1 MEIGIDASS
10 WGNLS
15 MPMEEKDTSGGHGA
29 SAADKQDTRILL
41 IPQFAAICKHTT
53 EADQATGKPADTTSK
68 ENLARLLA
76 HGKAGGVVSI
86 EMAREMQV
94 ALFARA
100 ACDKARAFLGFDL
113 DFPSKQQRD
122 VKGAHFKKI
131 KAAVGLVRG
140 YCRADFESRWRHLQ
154 YAAVKKGKQN

>member
-1 MEIGIDASS
+1 
-10 WGNLS
+10 
-15 MPMEEKDTSGGHGA
+15 MPMEEKDASGGHGA
-29 SAADKQDTRILL
+29 AAADKQDTRILSFL
-41 IPQFAAICKHTT
+41 QFAAICKHTT

-131 KAAVGLVRG
+131 KAAVGVVRG

-154 YAAVKKGKQN
+154 YAAVKQGKPDWTPKTTRECGG